1 MKKYY
6 DTNRIFPTFNFFAC
20 YLYDWEFFV
29 QYNMHAP
36 TEKEMEATRNIEW
49 QDFEKNPEKYR
60 HEFSVLGVNLED
72 YVISSPSEMT
82 LINFE
87 DYIIKWVD

>member
-1 MKKYY
+1 M
-6 DTNRIFPTFNFFAC
+6 TQIGFSQHSISLLVTC
-20 YLYDWEFFV
+20 MTGSFFV

-82 LINFE
+82 PINFE